1 MKVKPIT
8 PTKYIPKDKPREFCG
23 TFEGIDLT
31 DPACIVHIKDLH
43 HAVGRTHR
51 SASEAFRDADYAIAV
66 ERHKSDWVMALEWFS
81 ELFMTFFWIG
91 AGLSLPILFVLWLFK

>member
-1 MKVKPIT
+1 MKVNPVS
-8 PTKYIPKDKPREFCG
+8 PVRYIPKDKPREFCG

-31 DPACIVHIKDLH
+31 DPACIVHINDIH

-51 SASEAFRDADYAIAV
+51 SASEAFKDADYAIAIQ
-66 ERHKSDWVMALEWFS
+66 RHKSDWREAVVWFG

-91 AGLSLPILFVLWLFK
+91 AGMTLPIVLGLWLFK